1 MNWGLESSLM
11 ARMKLNQAKRDRH
24 NWIVMLIMHCVC
36 VVLNFA
42 CVVLYAISLASAIAT
57 GAALGLA
64 IVRVVA
70 WFIATAIWTVLAIF
84 DGRELKKANQ
94 RIKDLQ
100 ENI

>member
-1 MNWGLESSLM
+1 MNWGLESSMM

-36 VVLNFA
+36 MVLNAA
-42 CVVLYAISLASAIAT
+42 CVTLYAIALVATIVT
-57 GAALGLA
+57 GAPLGWA
-64 IVRVVA
+64 VARVVA
-70 WFIATAIWTVLAIF
+70 WFIATILWTILAIF

-100 ENI
+100 EKS